1 MSDNQQ
7 PYTPV
12 NPDPNAYTTPEPS
25 NVPDPSVQQ
34 PAPTAPAAN
43 AYTQPAQP
51 AGGYEQPQT
60 NAYEQPAS
68 AQQYGQ
74 QPGNAYAQPGAYA
87 QQQPYGQQYGQQQ
100 YAQPQYGQP
109 ANAYTQPQYTAPNPQ
124 YGAPQYSAGYSS
136 KSKLAAGLLGIFLGA
151 FGVHNF
157 YLGNTGKAIAQL
169 LLTCVGW
176 ILLGLGPLAA
186 TIWGLVEGIL
196 ILTSRYGSPW
206 HQDAN
211 GHELSD

>member
-1 MSDNQQ
+1 MSNDQQ
-7 PYTPV
+7 PYAPA
-12 NPDPNAYTTPEPS
+12 NPEPNAYTAPEPS
-25 NVPDPSVQQ
+25 G
-34 PAPTAPAAN
+34 APN
-43 AYTQPAQP
+43 AYTQPVQP
-51 AGGYEQPQT
+51 AGDYEQPQA
-60 NAYEQPAS
+60 NAYEQPAPN
-68 AQQYGQ
+68 QQYAP
-74 QPGNAYAQPGAYA
+74 QPGDARPSAYAAQPGYT
-87 QQQPYGQQYGQQQ
+87 QQSYGQQYGQPQ

-109 ANAYTQPQYTAPNPQ
+109 ANPYTQPQYSSPNPQ
-124 YGAPQYSAGYSS
+124 YATPQYNAPQYGAGHSS

-157 YLGNTGKAIAQL
+157 YLGNTGKAVAQL

-176 ILLGLGPLAA
+176 ILIGLGPLAA

-211 GHELSD
+211 GQELTD